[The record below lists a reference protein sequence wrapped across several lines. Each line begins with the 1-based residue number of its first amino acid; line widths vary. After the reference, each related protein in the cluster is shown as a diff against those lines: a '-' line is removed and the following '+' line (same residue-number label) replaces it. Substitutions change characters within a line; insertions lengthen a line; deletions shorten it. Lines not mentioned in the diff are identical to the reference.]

1 MTEKNVNQNGSP
13 VAADAPDRAA
23 VTGRAPEQLVPGWLA
38 LLVLILMLAV
48 VGLGGWVVR
57 GLLIDEDAVSPQEVA
72 VADWKAK
79 VSQDPASADT
89 RLGLAFAYQQQGD
102 WQQAL
107 EEYDTVLESDP
118 ANTAALYNKGI
129 VLMQLGENKAAEET
143 LWDVLEIAPDHAL
156 AAKGLGE
163 YYVAKQQY
171 QSALVAVEPVV
182 EARPEFADLQF
193 IAGYSYEQLG
203 QVAQAVERYEAALRY
218 APDLVE
224 ARDGLK
230 RLGEGG

>member
-1 MTEKNVNQNGSP
+1 
-13 VAADAPDRAA
+13 
-23 VTGRAPEQLVPGWLA
+23 
-38 LLVLILMLAV
+38 
-48 VGLGGWVVR
+48 
-57 GLLIDEDAVSPQEVA
+57 
-72 VADWKAK
+72 
-79 VSQDPASADT
+79 
-89 RLGLAFAYQQQGD
+89 
-102 WQQAL
+102 
-107 EEYDTVLESDP
+107 
-118 ANTAALYNKGI
+118 
-129 VLMQLGENKAAEET
+129 MQLGENKAAEET